1 MSASAAPKSPQ
12 PASTRHFF
20 GIREPG
26 RLAVAM
32 FRLPLHLYHR
42 GWGPLLGHTFLVFV
56 HVGRRTGS
64 PHETTA
70 MMLGSTARRTK
81 PSSVPHGDR
90 TLTGYGTSAFARHYG
105 SRSAASPS
113 SLSTDSSPRARPS
126 PPASSSAVGTHGDS
140 ASWRGCSVGATCD
153 PMQPFESS
161 SVPGPS
167 SRSAPTRRP
176 DRIGPPHRPHGRRT
190 TRPSSLT
197 GLEAARLGGHQL
209 PELREP

>member
-32 FRLPLHLYHR
+32 FRLPLHLYRR

-70 MMLGSTARRTK
+70 MMLGF
-81 PSSVPHGDR
+81 DR
-90 TLTGYGTSAFARHYG
+90 TTNEAIICSAWGPNADWVRNLRVRPALRVQIGRESFVPEHRFLTEGEAFAAGIEFRRRHPWRLRLMARVLG
-105 SRSAASPS
+105 WGDLRSDAAIREFV
-113 SLSTDSSPRARPS
+113 RARPFVALS
-126 PPASSSAVGTHGDS
+126 PDAAS
-140 ASWRGCSVGATCD
+140 
-153 PMQPFESS
+153 
-161 SVPGPS
+161 
-167 SRSAPTRRP
+167 RP
-176 DRIGPPHRPHGRRT
+176 DWT
-190 TRPSSLT
+190 TAQAPRAT
-197 GLEAARLGGHQL
+197 HHAAIFTDRS
-209 PELREP
+209 